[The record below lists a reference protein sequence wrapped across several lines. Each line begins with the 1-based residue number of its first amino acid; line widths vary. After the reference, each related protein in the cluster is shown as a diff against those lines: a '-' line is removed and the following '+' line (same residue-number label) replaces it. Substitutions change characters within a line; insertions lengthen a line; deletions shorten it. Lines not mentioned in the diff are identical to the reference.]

1 MFIIMA
7 LCSDEDSSQ
16 FFRALYEQYKPLMYN
31 IALRYIKDP
40 SSAEELVHDAI
51 VKLIEKE
58 DTIVKLERCT
68 LTAYIVYTIRNLSMN
83 YLRRKN
89 LEHRYF
95 ADVEISSNQFQIVD
109 NTPLPEEV
117 VMMSERRENFIEIWN
132 TLPDATRT
140 LLEGKYI
147 LGLSDNELAIEFCC
161 SPNSIRMKLTRARR
175 QVIKLVKERGFSFEP
190 A

>member
-7 LCSDEDSSQ
+7 LCNDEDSSQ

-95 ADVEISSNQFQIVD
+95 ADVE
-109 NTPLPEEV
+109 EV
-117 VMMSERRENFIEIWN
+117 VMMSERRENFIKIWN

>member
-7 LCSDEDSSQ
+7 LCNDEDSSQ

-117 VMMSERRENFIEIWN
+117 VMMSERRENFIKIWN
-132 TLPDATRT
+132 TLPDAT
-140 LLEGKYI
+140 G
-147 LGLSDNELAIEFCC
+147 
-161 SPNSIRMKLTRARR
+161 ARR
-175 QVIKLVKERGFSFEP
+175 
-190 A
+190 

>member
-7 LCSDEDSSQ
+7 LCNDEDSSQ

-95 ADVEISSNQFQIVD
+95 ADVEISSNQFKIVD

-117 VMMSERRENFIEIWN
+117 VMMSERRENFIKIWN